1 MLHRQ
6 KFGHFSFHRRAKSY
20 VYSSC
25 VGTLACCAGARLHRQ
40 FCPPSEPLRDRTK
53 VKGSG
58 RPHEFTR
65 DQRHQSSSLWQK
77 SEGDEERFCPLMLF
91 GVRSSVFNLVVNW
104 WDFTGGPNVLWGGL
118 WPVKGSSR
126 QATFAVAE
134 PLLGVASRRLIV
146 VTDKSKVWW
155 LLKRTRNAFLVAQ
168 HQHLLQM
175 LIVLL
180 PLTWL
185 AWRGAS
191 GCWTALLLGAGCFC
205 SLVWRVS
212 SWSFRLDQCRCTP
225 DQSGLEASQ
234 VPYTEYTWS

>member
-1 MLHRQ
+1 MLHKQ

-25 VGTLACCAGARLHRQ
+25 VGTLACCAGARLHRL
-40 FCPPSEPLRDRTK
+40 FCPPWEPLRDRTK
-53 VKGSG
+53 VKGSR

-65 DQRHQSSSLWQK
+65 DQRHQSWW
-77 SEGDEERFCPLMLF
+77 
-91 GVRSSVFNLVVNW
+91 NL
-104 WDFTGGPNVLWGGL
+104 TGGPNVLWGGL
-118 WPVKGSSR
+118 WLVKGSSR

-134 PLLGVASRRLIV
+134 PLLGVASWRLIV
-146 VTDKSKVWW
+146 VADESKVWW
-155 LLKRTRNAFLVAQ
+155 LLERTRNAFFLMAQ
-168 HQHLLQM
+168 RQHLLQT

-185 AWRGAS
+185 AWKGAS
-191 GCWTALLLGAGCFC
+191 GCWPALLLGAGCFC